1 VLAAAGSGKTKTLI
15 ARIAHFLEQV
25 PSEFIL

>member
-15 ARIAHFLEQV
+15 ARIAHFLKQV
-25 PSEFIL
+25 ALVFLL